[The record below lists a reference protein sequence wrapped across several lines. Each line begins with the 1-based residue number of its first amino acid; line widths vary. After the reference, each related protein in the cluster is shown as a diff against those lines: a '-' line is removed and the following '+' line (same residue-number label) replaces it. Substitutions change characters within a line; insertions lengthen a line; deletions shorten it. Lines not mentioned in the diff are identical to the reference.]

1 MQARLLLPLLLS
13 TACLLQPS
21 SIGAQ
26 QDTPQQSSKPRKFQL
41 LTAERIES
49 LAEPQQTT
57 WTNYMRRSEEL
68 HQIEVQRMREQCDQL
83 GLTKA
88 TPAPQTSSS
97 FEIDSGKSTDWYKS
111 QPARDLADV
120 IISYQTTTGAWSKA
134 VDYSKGKRAA
144 GSHWTSQ
151 TGNVWHYCGTL
162 DNRSTTEQIR
172 FLAWVHSAS
181 EYAPA
186 ADACRKGIQ
195 WLFWAQFP
203 NGGWPQNYPIEPG
216 YHEAI
221 TLNDDAMLHALE
233 LMSDIA
239 QSKPPFQFL
248 EASTRDQASKSYQR
262 GLDCLAQAQV
272 RVGGVPTVWCA
283 QHDPLDLTPVGAR
296 KKEPPSLSGAESANL
311 LKYLMRSGPINDQT
325 SAMIQAG
332 VHWLS
337 QHRITGLRKTKN
349 AQGKTEYVADEKSSE
364 VYWARF
370 YDVQTARPMFAGAQD
385 GIIYDTF
392 SEMAARNK
400 VAYDYFTTRPGEL
413 IEKELARWEKRKAQK

>member
-1 MQARLLLPLLLS
+1 MQARLLLQILVS
-13 TACLLQPS
+13 TALVLQTA
-21 SIGAQ
+21 GAYAQ
-26 QDTPQQSSKPRKFQL
+26 QNTPQQSSKPRKYQL

-49 LAEPQQTT
+49 LSEPHRTM
-57 WTNYMRRSEEL
+57 WTKYMRRSEEL
-68 HQIEVQRMREQCDQL
+68 HEIEIKQMQEQCDQI
-83 GLTKA
+83 GLSKT

-97 FEIDSGKSTDWYKS
+97 FEIDSRQSMDWYKS
-111 QPARDLADV
+111 QQARDMADV
-120 IISYQTTTGAWSKA
+120 IISYQTASGAWSKA
-134 VDYSKGKRAA
+134 VDYSKGKRPA
-144 GSHWTSQ
+144 GTHWTSQ
-151 TGNVWHYCGTL
+151 TGNAWHYCGTL

-172 FLAWVHSAS
+172 YLAWVHSAGD
-181 EYAPA
+181 YAPA
-186 ADACRKGIQ
+186 AEACQKGIQ
-195 WLFWAQFP
+195 WLFSAQFP

-239 QSKPPFQFL
+239 QSKAPFQFL
-248 EASTRDQASKSYQR
+248 EASKQEQASKSYQM

-272 RVGGVPTVWCA
+272 RVDGVPTVWCA

-325 SAMIQAG
+325 SGMIQAG

-337 QHRITGLRKTKN
+337 QHRITGLRKIKN
-349 AQGKTEYVADEKSSE
+349 AQGKTDYIADEKSSE

-370 YDVQTARPMFAGAQD
+370 YDVETARPMFAGAQD
-385 GIIYDTF
+385 GIVYDTF
-392 SEMAARNK
+392 SEMAAKNK
-400 VAYDYFTTRPGEL
+400 VGYDYFTTRPGEL
-413 IEKELARWEKRKAQK
+413 IEKELARWEKRKAKQ